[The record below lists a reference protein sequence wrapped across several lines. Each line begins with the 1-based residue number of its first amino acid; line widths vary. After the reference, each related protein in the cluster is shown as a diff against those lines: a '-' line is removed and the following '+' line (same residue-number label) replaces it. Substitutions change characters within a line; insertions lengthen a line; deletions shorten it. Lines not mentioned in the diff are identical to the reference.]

1 VKNATIRPLYPQERH
16 QLPIVQKAG
25 WAPELEWKGEEN
37 LVGLRSPDRPTLSEL
52 SEQSAVRIKTQS
64 LPFPVREQSKLRN
77 RSVIK
82 YTLHLLHWTVTS
94 VVFMLF
100 ICYSSHL
107 QWAICNSA
115 LFLITRVLT
124 DFQKIASSRA
134 SVQLVQVIY

>member
-1 VKNATIRPLYPQERH
+1 VVNATIRLLYPRERH
-16 QLPIVQKAG
+16 QLPIVLKAG
-25 WAPELEWKGEEN
+25 WASKLVRKGEEN
-37 LVGLRSPDRPTLSEL
+37 LAGPRSPDRPTQREL
-52 SEQSAVRIKTQS
+52 SEHDAVRIKTKS
-64 LPFPVREQSKLRN
+64 LPFPVWEQSKPRN

-124 DFQKIASSRA
+124 DFQRIASSRA
-134 SVQLVQVIY
+134 SVQLLQVIN